1 MTQRSVQIITDERA
15 EGTRDE
21 ARESNVP
28 METPTN
34 PGVRHDAKRIA
45 PAAETGVLPAIILN
59 GEGLDDSDTQDATR
73 TTAETQVVSRPQPN
87 ISVKVGQRTALIV
100 AENDAAAEAIQAA
113 LHRTNIQTVHES
125 SAVRAALHFHDINPD
140 IVLVDLTLP
149 ELTGMLENIHR
160 RQRETGGRV
169 PVFILIAQYGD
180 PSIRNIGKVSG
191 VHSYLVK
198 PFTPAD
204 VERVVA
210 GALNVIAR

>member
-1 MTQRSVQIITDERA
+1 MTQVQIITDERV

-21 ARESNVP
+21 AREPNTP
-28 METPTN
+28 QEPTPT
-34 PGVRHDAKRIA
+34 PAVRHDAKHTA

-73 TTAETQVVSRPQPN
+73 TTAETQVVSRPHPN
-87 ISVKVGQRTALIV
+87 IAIKVGRKTALIV

-113 LHRTNIQTVHES
+113 LQRTEIQTVHET
-125 SAVRAALHFHDINPD
+125 SAVGAALRFHDINPD
-140 IVLVDLTLP
+140 IVLVDFTLP
-149 ELTGMLENIHR
+149 ELNGMLENINR

-169 PVFILIAQYGD
+169 PVFILIAAYGD
-180 PSIRNIGKVSG
+180 PSIRNIGKISG

>member
-1 MTQRSVQIITDERA
+1 MTQRSVQIITDTRV

-21 ARESNVP
+21 AREPNAP
-28 METPTN
+28 LEMPTTPA
-34 PGVRHDAKRIA
+34 VRHDAKRVA
-45 PAAETGVLPAIILN
+45 PAAETGLLPAIILN
-59 GEGLDDSDTQDATR
+59 GEGMDDSDTQDATR

-87 ISVKVGQRTALIV
+87 VSVRIGQKTALIV
-100 AENDAAAEAIQAA
+100 AENDTAAEAIQAA
-113 LHRTNIQTVHES
+113 LYRTDIQTVHET
-125 SAVRAALHFHDINPD
+125 SAVRAALRFHDINPD

-149 ELTGMLENIHR
+149 ELTGMLENIQR

-169 PVFILIAQYGD
+169 PVFILIATYGD
-180 PSIRNIGKVSG
+180 PSIRSIGKVSG

-210 GALNVIAR
+210 GAVNVIAR